1 MAETLIPVPLALLVS
16 LELFLQKVQ
25 EPNQEPTLPERMIE
39 LQEEANVLEFKLD
52 HLPGRKL
59 GPALPEAADCPS
71 CQPCR
76 NAALIR
82 CRDCGKTFTPCPE
95 YLIPGEVPERNV
107 ACCLAKG
114 HAGPHQDTPLPRRR
128 WTS

>member
-1 MAETLIPVPLALLVS
+1 MGGLSNRELATVLAALRYWQSRKETPESLDGYFYEHSPLTVEEIDGLC
-16 LELFLQKVQ
+16 
-25 EPNQEPTLPERMIE
+25 ER
-39 LQEEANVLEFKLD
+39 LNTTT
-52 HLPGRKL
+52 
-59 GPALPEAADCPS
+59 PAEAADCPS

-82 CRDCGKTFTPCPE
+82 CRDCGKTFTPCDE
-95 YLIPGEVPERNV
+95 YLIPGEPPERNV

-114 HAGPHQDTPLPRRR
+114 HAGPHQDAPLPRRR